1 MSVPSTVQ
9 LLTVGRWMRYRMTME
24 KIIKAIVNK
33 GFIVITGV
41 LSIILLGMNAQS
53 FAEKGEIDP
62 NAWPTFTHPAYKF
75 QFNYPPDYQILGVNR
90 WGCWIIKKG
99 ESIDMH
105 EDIQVRVEGFSL
117 CKNQKELECGFKFK
131 ANQLA
136 VSVCSTYNWKTN
148 RSNNCKVNDV
158 SEFKTI
164 SGLKGYKFQF
174 ELLLNDLSKEKS
186 FLYVVDTTIGQN
198 MGGLLYIIGG
208 QNNLKINDDL
218 IWKIIQSVS
227 QAK

>member
-1 MSVPSTVQ
+1 MVS
-9 LLTVGRWMRYRMTME
+9 R
-24 KIIKAIVNK
+24 III
-33 GFIVITGV
+33 GV
-41 LSIILLGMNAQS
+41 LYLILFGMSGQS
-53 FAEKGEIDP
+53 FAEKSEVDP
-62 NAWPTFTHPAYKF
+62 NVWPTFTHPAYGF
-75 QFNYPPDYQILGVNR
+75 QFNYPPNYQVLGVNR
-90 WGCWIIKKG
+90 FGCWIIKNG
-99 ESIDMH
+99 ESINMH
-105 EDIQVRVEGFSL
+105 EDINVRPEGYSL
-117 CKNQKELECGFKFK
+117 CKDQKESGCGFKFK
-131 ANQLA
+131 ADQLA

-164 SGLKGYKFQF
+164 SGLKGYEFQF

-198 MGGLLYIIGG
+198 MGSLLYIIGG